1 MPGLSAG
8 AVQAQVWQQTGG
20 APTFSLIGTATLT
33 VTDTRGVSGIT
44 PSTIDLL
51 NPPVNFTIAGK
62 GFANLGFGLPVVNF
76 MRGST
81 LIAQARATALTG
93 STNLTVPFPTQATAI
108 TTNVP
113 GLSAGTV
120 QAQVW
125 QQTASNSFSLI
136 GSAALTVTD
145 TRGAAV
151 ITPSTI
157 DLLNP
162 PASFTIT
169 GNGFA
174 DLGFGLPVVNF
185 MRGTTLIA
193 QARASALT
201 GSTTLTVPFPTQ
213 ATAITPNM
221 PGLSAGP
228 VQAQVW
234 QQTGSSSFSLIGTA
248 TLTVTD
254 TRGVSAITPNSI
266 DLLTPPASFT
276 ITGAG
281 FANLGFGLP
290 VVNFMRG
297 TTLLA
302 QARTTALSG
311 GTTLTVPYPTQATA
325 ITPNLPGLSA
335 GPVVA
340 QVWQQTGTGSFTL
353 IGSVALTV
361 TVSAP

>member
-1 MPGLSAG
+1 M
-8 AVQAQVWQQTGG
+8 
-20 APTFSLIGTATLT
+20 
-33 VTDTRGVSGIT
+33 
-44 PSTIDLL
+44 
-51 NPPVNFTIAGK
+51 
-62 GFANLGFGLPVVNF
+62 NF

-193 QARASALT
+193 QARATALT

-221 PGLSAGP
+221 PGLSGRGRHHAEHDRPAEPAGQLHDHGQRLRRP
-228 VQAQVW
+228 RV
-234 QQTGSSSFSLIGTA
+234 
-248 TLTVTD
+248 
-254 TRGVSAITPNSI
+254 R
-266 DLLTPPASFT
+266 PARRE
-276 ITGAG
+276 
-281 FANLGFGLP
+281 LH
-290 VVNFMRG
+290 
-297 TTLLA
+297 
-302 QARTTALSG
+302 ARHHPARS
-311 GTTLTVPYPTQATA
+311 
-325 ITPNLPGLSA
+325 SA
-335 GPVVA
+335 GHRA
-340 QVWQQTGTGSFTL
+340 QREHDADGALPDAGNCDHTQSAWTVGGLGRGSGLAADRDWLIHADRKRRADGHGELSVNAADHTGR
-353 IGSVALTV
+353 
-361 TVSAP
+361 